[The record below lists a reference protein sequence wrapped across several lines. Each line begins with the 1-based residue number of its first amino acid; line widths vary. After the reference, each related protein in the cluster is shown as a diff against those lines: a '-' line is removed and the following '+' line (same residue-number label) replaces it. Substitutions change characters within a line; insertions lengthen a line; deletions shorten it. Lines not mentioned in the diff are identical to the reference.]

1 MQNRRSGGSRA
12 ELLWGRDAE
21 DCHTMHARSLSFE
34 LSQLGQGR
42 SSGSVSVQRHHPAET
57 VRCEALTPM
66 LWMGS
71 VRR

>member
-1 MQNRRSGGSRA
+1 
-12 ELLWGRDAE
+12 
-21 DCHTMHARSLSFE
+21 MHARSLSFE